1 MKSDKTPNKTS
12 ILIVTMLGQF
22 VSPFMGNALTVALPQ
37 AGKELNMDAISLGWV
52 VAAFMLAS
60 TMFII
65 PFGRIAD
72 IYGMKRIYTW
82 GIAGVTV
89 TSLLLSV
96 SNSSIML
103 ITLQFLQ
110 GAMGAMLFATGAA
123 MLTSAFPPGERGK
136 ALGLNVAS
144 VYLGLSMGPFLGGL
158 LTQNFGWRS
167 IFLPGVFL
175 GIIVMVLIFW
185 RLKGDWAESR
195 GEKLDT
201 KGFVLYSL
209 MLVAITYG
217 FTHVLETYG
226 VVLIISGLLGFIGFV
241 YWEKRTKNPLVDM
254 NLFIRNRAFFFS
266 CLAALINYGATF
278 SVGFLLSLYLQYIKE
293 LSPQDAGF
301 IMVVQPLVQV
311 MFAPFAGRI
320 SDRIQPRFVASTGM
334 GVVVLGLVLFIF
346 LSQTTSILF
355 IMVSLALLGFGLAL
369 FVSPNTNAVMSSVE
383 KRSYGVASATV
394 ATMRHLGMILNM
406 GVVMLLFAL
415 NMGNVQVT
423 PEHHGAF
430 LQSIKTAFIISA
442 VICCIGILASL
453 VKGKQRKS

>member
-1 MKSDKTPNKTS
+1 MESDKTPNKTS

-22 VSPFMGNALTVALPQ
+22 VSPFLGNALTVGLPQ
-37 AGKELNMDAISLGWV
+37 AGRELNMDAISLGWV
-52 VAAFMLAS
+52 MAAFMLAS
-60 TMFII
+60 TIFII

-82 GIAGVTV
+82 GIAGIIV
-89 TSLLLSV
+89 TSSLLAV

-103 ITLQFLQ
+103 ISLQFLQ

-144 VYLGLSMGPFLGGL
+144 VYLGLSLGPFLGGL
-158 LTQNFGWRS
+158 LTQHFGWRS
-167 IFLPGVFL
+167 IFLPGSII
-175 GIIVMVLIFW
+175 GIIVMVLIIW
-185 RLKGDWAESR
+185 KLKGDWAESR
-195 GEKLDT
+195 GEKLDVR
-201 KGFVLYSL
+201 GFMLFSL

-217 FTHVLETYG
+217 FTHVLETFG
-226 VVLIISGLLGFIGFV
+226 VLLIIFGLLVFIGFV
-241 YWEKRTKNPLVDM
+241 FWEKRTKNPLVDIK
-254 NLFIRNRAFFFS
+254 LFTKNRAFSLS

-278 SVGFLLSLYLQYIKE
+278 SVGFLLSLYLQYIKG

-301 IMVVQPLVQV
+301 VMVAQPLVQV
-311 MFAPFAGRI
+311 MFAPLAGRI
-320 SDRIQPRFVASTGM
+320 SDRIQPRFVASAGM
-334 GVVVLGLVLFIF
+334 GVVVLGLIFFIF
-346 LSQTTSILF
+346 LSQTTSLLF
-355 IMVSLALLGFGLAL
+355 IIVGLVLLGFGLAL
-369 FVSPNTNAVMSSVE
+369 FVSPNINAVMSSVE

-415 NMGNVQVT
+415 HMGSVQIT
-423 PEHHGAF
+423 PEYYGAF

-442 VICCIGILASL
+442 ILCCLGLLASL
-453 VKGKQRKS
+453 VKGRPRES